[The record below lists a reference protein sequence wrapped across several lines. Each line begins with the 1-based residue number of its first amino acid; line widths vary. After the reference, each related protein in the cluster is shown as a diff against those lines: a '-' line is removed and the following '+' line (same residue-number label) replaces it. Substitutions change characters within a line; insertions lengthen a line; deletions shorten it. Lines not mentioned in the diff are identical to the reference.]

1 MRRAALMLT
10 DTSPFVIIK
19 YRGEVQRRAL
29 DRRDGIDLKLIKGT
43 PAVRAT
49 LSNLAGAVT

>member
-1 MRRAALMLT
+1 MLT
-10 DTSPFVIIK
+10 DTPPFVLIK

-29 DRRDGIDLKLIKGT
+29 DRRDGIDLKLIKCM
-43 PAVRAT
+43 PAVRAA

>member
-43 PAVRAT
+43 PAVRAA